1 MKLDDYPPIGFIAN
15 YLAIIIYGVP
25 VITIMNMTGIHPIIG
40 NITVLLVVVFVW
52 VSSMMCYQ
60 RFASDKTRTVSGMLK
75 IALVS
80 PFYFLI
86 KDD

>member
-15 YLAIIIYGVP
+15 YLAIIIYGIP
-25 VITIMNMTGIHPIIG
+25 VIMLINVVDIHPLIG
-40 NITVLLVVVFVW
+40 NILVLLVILFVW
-52 VSSMMCYQ
+52 ISSMMCYQ
-60 RFASDKTRTVSGMLK
+60 TFASDKTRTVSGMIK

-80 PFYFLI
+80 PFYLLI